1 MLFCGSFDYGR
12 RQAGPK
18 EDGCLGCVFPPF
30 MSGQSDMAVS
40 RSFDP
45 RLLVSDL
52 FVGFLFVSMQEC

>member
-18 EDGCLGCVFPPF
+18 EGGCLGCVFPSF
-30 MSGQSDMAVS
+30 TSGQSDMAVS
-40 RSFDP
+40 WSFDP